1 MRVEYGVID
10 ALTKAGVYDDVPM
23 RRIFLMSPH
32 DPLIQELQK
41 EAKTRNEGFIHILRH
56 KPLLAGVIRRKGVL
70 PRSFILSISTI
81 KICVWNSTKR
91 STPWDWP
98 SHEILAS

>member
-41 EAKTRNEGFIHILRH
+41 EAKTRNEGFIHILRL
-56 KPLLAGVIRRKGVL
+56 KPLLAGVIRRQGR
-70 PRSFILSISTI
+70 PP
-81 KICVWNSTKR
+81 KIIHLIDQHYQNLRVELYKAFDTLG
-91 STPWDWP
+91 
-98 SHEILAS
+98 LAIA